1 MQSATTRAP
10 AAGPTATVAHTPT
23 PTAYD
28 PEWTIASA
36 LVRAASGVNP
46 DPDAG
51 MTFLADDG
59 GETRL
64 RFAEVLAETQRR
76 GKHLLALGLKKGDRV
91 GFIVPDPM
99 EFVLSFLGA
108 TSVGLIPVPLY
119 PPLGMGK
126 IDSYVRDTARTLG
139 IAGARMLLTQKKVQP
154 ILWSLIDSV
163 ASLENIVCTETLT
176 GPAPKL
182 AHPVPTVS
190 PDDTAFL
197 QFTSGS
203 TAAPKGVVV
212 THRSLGANAWAIMV
226 AGLQTDIRT
235 DVAVSWLPL
244 YHDMGLIGFV
254 IAPLAIPISAV
265 FMPTMSF
272 IKHPSR
278 WVEALSKHRGTIT
291 FAPNFAYG
299 LATRRTSA
307 DKVAKLNLSQV
318 RVLGAGAEPNHP
330 GTLKAFVDHFAQAG
344 LPAEAMMPVY
354 GMAEATLAMAFS
366 RLDQPLRVDLIDAAT
381 YQNEGRAIPV
391 VGGDI
396 EPDARRVA
404 GPEGRLE
411 HVSCG
416 FVFPDHDLV
425 IMDEAG
431 RELPERTVGEIVFRG
446 PSLAAGYFE
455 NSEATASAF
464 RPDGLRTGDLGYIA
478 DGEIF
483 VTGRKKDL
491 IILNGR
497 NYDPQSIEWVT
508 AEVQGVRR
516 GNVVAFSR
524 AGTSTEE
531 LIVVA
536 EVNSGA
542 DVEAVTTE
550 VRRRLREE
558 LALNPADVLLCPPGT
573 LPKTTSGKL
582 QRARASQQYVAGTLG
597 TEGVRT
603 LGERGAKLTVAK
615 HVARSMVSR
624 VRHTVRDRASGLVE
638 TIRQVTGPRSRV

>member
-1 MQSATTRAP
+1 MSSATARRQSAP
-10 AAGPTATVAHTPT
+10 DPTL
-23 PTAYD
+23 YD

-59 GETRL
+59 SETRL

-76 GKHLLALGLKKGDRV
+76 GRHLLALGLVKGDRV
-91 GFIVPDPM
+91 GFVVPDPM

-108 TSVGLIPVPLY
+108 TSVGLVPVPLY

-139 IAGARMLLTQKKVQP
+139 IAGARVLLTQKKVQP
-154 ILWSLIDSV
+154 ILWSLVDAV
-163 ASLENIVCTETLT
+163 PSLERLVCTESLT
-176 GPAPKL
+176 GPAPKVGL
-182 AHPVPTVS
+182 VPDVT
-190 PDDTAFL
+190 PDDVAFL

-212 THRSLGANAWAIMV
+212 THRSLGANAWSIMV
-226 AGLQTDIRT
+226 PGLQTDIET

-254 IAPLAIPISAV
+254 ISPLVIPISAV

-272 IKHPSR
+272 IKHPTR
-278 WVEALSKHRGTIT
+278 WVEALSRHRGTIT

-307 DKVAKLNLSQV
+307 EKVAKLDLSQV

-330 GTLKAFVDHFAQAG
+330 GTLRGFVEHFAPAG
-344 LPAEAMMPVY
+344 LRPEAMMPVY

-366 RLDQPLRVDLIDAAT
+366 RLDQPLRVDRIDAAT
-381 YQNEGRAIPV
+381 YQADGRAIPV
-391 VGGDI
+391 TGGDI

-404 GPEGRLE
+404 GAEGSLE

-416 FVFPDHDLV
+416 FVFPDHDIV
-425 IMDEAG
+425 IMDEEG

-446 PSLAAGYFE
+446 ASVAAGYFE
-455 NSEATASAF
+455 NEEATARAF
-464 RPDGLRTGDLGYIA
+464 REDGLRTGDLGYLA
-478 DGEIF
+478 GGELF

-497 NYDPQSIEWVT
+497 NYDPQSIEWVA
-508 AEVQGVRR
+508 AEVDGVRR

-524 AGTSTEE
+524 RGEATEE

-536 EVNSGA
+536 EVRRGT
-542 DVEAVTTE
+542 DEEAVTGE
-550 VRRRLREE
+550 LRRRLRED

-582 QRARASQQYVAGTLG
+582 QRARAAQQYLAGTLG

-603 LGERGAKLTVAK
+603 LGERGARLTVAK

-624 VRHTVRDRASGLVE
+624 VRHSVRHRASTLVE
-638 TIRQVTGPRSRV
+638 TIRQVTGPRPRA

>member
-1 MQSATTRAP
+1 MQ
-10 AAGPTATVAHTPT
+10 TATARAAMPKAAHTPT
-23 PTAYD
+23 PTTYD
-28 PEWTIASA
+28 PDWTIARA

-59 GETRL
+59 AETRL
-64 RFAEVLAETQRR
+64 RFADVLAETERR
-76 GKHLLALGLKKGDRV
+76 GRHLLALGLAKGDRV

-108 TSVGLIPVPLY
+108 TSVGLVPVPLY

-163 ASLENIVCTETLT
+163 ASLENIVCTEALV

-182 AHPVPTVS
+182 TAPVPAVA
-190 PDDTAFL
+190 PDDVAFL

-226 AGLQTDIRT
+226 AGLKTDIRT

-254 IAPLAIPISAV
+254 ISPLVIPISTV

-299 LATRRTSA
+299 LATRRTKA
-307 DKVAKLNLSQV
+307 ERVRELDLSQV

-330 GTLKAFVDHFAQAG
+330 GTLRAFTEHFAAAG
-344 LPAEAMMPVY
+344 LLPEAMMPVY

-366 RLDQPLRVDLIDAAT
+366 RLDQPLRVDVIDAAA
-381 YQNEGRAIPV
+381 YQNDGRAIPV
-391 VGGDI
+391 SGSDI
-396 EPDARRVA
+396 EPGARRIA

-416 FVFPDHDLV
+416 FVFPDHELV
-425 IMDEAG
+425 IMDADG

-455 NSEATASAF
+455 NSEATAGAF
-464 RPDGLRTGDLGYIA
+464 RPDGLRTGDLGYLA
-478 DGEIF
+478 GGEIF

-497 NYDPQSIEWVT
+497 NYDPQSIEWVA
-508 AEVQGVRR
+508 AEVEGVRR
-516 GNVVAFSR
+516 GNVVAFSQR
-524 AGTSTEE
+524 AAATEE

-536 EVNSGA
+536 EIAQGA
-542 DVEAVTTE
+542 DVDAVSDE

-558 LALNPADVLLCPPGT
+558 LALNPADVLLCPAGT

-582 QRARASQQYVAGTLG
+582 QRARAAQQYLAGTLG

-624 VRHTVRDRASGLVE
+624 VRHTVRDRAAGLVD
-638 TIRQVTGPRSRV
+638 TIRQVTGPRPRV

>member
-10 AAGPTATVAHTPT
+10 AGPSASPAHTPT

-28 PEWTIASA
+28 PNWTIATA

-59 GETRL
+59 SETLL

-76 GKHLLALGLKKGDRV
+76 GRHLLALGLNKGDRV
-91 GFIVPDPM
+91 GFIIPDPM

-108 TSVGLIPVPLY
+108 TSVGLVPVPLY
-119 PPLGMGK
+119 PPLSMGK
-126 IDSYVRDTARTLG
+126 IDSYIRDTARTLT

-163 ASLENIVCTETLT
+163 ASLENIVCTEALS
-176 GPAPKL
+176 GPAPKS
-182 AHPVPTVS
+182 ANPVPTVS

-212 THRSLGANAWAIMV
+212 THRSLGANAWAVMV
-226 AGLQTDIRT
+226 PGLHTDIRV

-254 IAPLAIPISAV
+254 ISPLVIPISTV

-278 WVEALSKHRGTIT
+278 WVEALSKHRGTIS

-299 LATRRTSA
+299 LATRRTPA

-318 RVLGAGAEPNHP
+318 RALGAGAEPNHP
-330 GTLKAFVDHFAQAG
+330 ATLKAFIDHFAPAG
-344 LPAEAMMPVY
+344 LRPEAMMPVY
-354 GMAEATLAMAFS
+354 GMAEATLAMTFS
-366 RLDQPLRVDLIDAAT
+366 RLEQPLRVDVIDAAT

-391 VGGDI
+391 AGGDI
-396 EPDARRVA
+396 EPHTRRIA

-416 FVFPDHDLV
+416 FTFPDHALV
-425 IMDEAG
+425 IMDEDG

-446 PSLAAGYFE
+446 PSLAGGYFE
-455 NSEATASAF
+455 NGEATANTF
-464 RPDGLRTGDLGYIA
+464 RPDGLRTGDLGYLA
-478 DGEIF
+478 GGEIF

-497 NYDPQSIEWVT
+497 NYDPQSIEWVA

-531 LIVVA
+531 LVVVA
-536 EVNSGA
+536 EVSNGA
-542 DVEAVTTE
+542 DVEAVAAE
-550 VRRRLREE
+550 VRRCLREE
-558 LALNPADVLLCPPGT
+558 LSLNPADVLLCRPGT

-603 LGERGAKLTVAK
+603 LGERGAKLTVAM

-624 VRHTVRDRASGLVE
+624 VRHRVRDRASGIVE
-638 TIRQVTGPRSRV
+638 TIRQVTGPRTRA

>member
-10 AAGPTATVAHTPT
+10 AGPSPTAAHSPT

-28 PEWTIASA
+28 PNWTIASA

-64 RFAEVLAETQRR
+64 RFAELLAETQRR
-76 GKHLLALGLKKGDRV
+76 GRHLLALGLNKGDRI

-126 IDSYVRDTARTLG
+126 IDSYVRDTARTLT

-154 ILWSLIDSV
+154 ILWSLIDTVS
-163 ASLENIVCTETLT
+163 SLENIVCSEALT
-176 GPAPKL
+176 GPAPTL

-226 AGLQTDIRT
+226 AGIQADIRT

-254 IAPLAIPISAV
+254 IAPLAIPISTV

-272 IKHPSR
+272 IKRPSR
-278 WVEALSKHRGTIT
+278 WVEMLSKHRGTIS

-307 DKVAKLNLSQV
+307 DKVATLDLSHV

-330 GTLKAFVDHFAQAG
+330 GTLKAFIDHFAPAG
-344 LPAEAMMPVY
+344 LQAEAMMPVY

-366 RLDQPLRVDLIDAAT
+366 RMDQPLRVDRIDAAT

-396 EPDARRVA
+396 ELNACRIA

-416 FVFPDHDLV
+416 FTFPDHGLV
-425 IMDEAG
+425 IMDEDG

-446 PSLAAGYFE
+446 PSLAGGYFE

-464 RPDGLRTGDLGYIA
+464 RSDGLRTGDLGYIA

-497 NYDPQSIEWVT
+497 NYDPQSIEWVA
-508 AEVQGVRR
+508 AEVEGVRR

-531 LIVVA
+531 LVVVA
-536 EVNSGA
+536 EVSDGA
-542 DVEAVTTE
+542 DIEAVTTE

-558 LALNPADVLLCPPGT
+558 LSLNPADVRLCPPGT

-597 TEGVRT
+597 AEGVRT
-603 LGERGAKLTVAK
+603 HGERGAKLTVVK

-624 VRHTVRDRASGLVE
+624 MRHRVRDRASGIVE
-638 TIRQVTGPRSRV
+638 TIRQVTGPRTRV